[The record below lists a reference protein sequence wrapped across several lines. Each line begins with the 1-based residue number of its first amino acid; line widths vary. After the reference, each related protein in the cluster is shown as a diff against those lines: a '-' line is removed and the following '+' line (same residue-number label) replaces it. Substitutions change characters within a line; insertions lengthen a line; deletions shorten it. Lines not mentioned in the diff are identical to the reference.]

1 MAPKRK
7 DPPTKKG
14 KEKAGSSSG
23 RNRQLETN
31 VDAGGIRRF
40 RGPEEELIYNKWLMP
55 KHIWAEREVIL
66 TDFPYS
72 EMANLVHS
80 CGWQRVAGKPH
91 LAYPLLVKE
100 FFANFN
106 QSIEDP
112 ATDHQYTTW
121 VRGKWIQFSPAVIAH
136 YYELPAL
143 DFEPIPADFDM
154 TQLTESLRIFHI
166 FVCHNIDPTSHRT
179 DFKES
184 RAQFLYHLASGHR
197 IDLGEHIFRFIVELA
212 SQYASGRSP
221 MFPCLIS
228 ALCLAGGVPLLP
240 HEEPENHEPPIT
252 KRTLGNPVARRAAD
266 HPAPPPAAETDR
278 LLRQMFTQL
287 SEQGRVLNSIQRT
300 QLAMQRTVDHMRIE
314 IDSLRESNNTL
325 RGGQRTIN
333 FTYDDVNHRMLQFAQ
348 RLDDIYTVVFQP
360 SAPSAPHHGSTPADP
375 SDHP

>member
-14 KEKAGSSSG
+14 KENAGSSSG
-23 RNRQLETN
+23 RHRPLETN

-40 RGPEEELIYNKWLMP
+40 RGPEEELIYNKWLML

-80 CGWQRVAGKPH
+80 CGWQRVTGKPH

-100 FFANFN
+100 FFTNFN
-106 QSIEDP
+106 HTIEDP
-112 ATDHQYTTW
+112 AADHRYTTW
-121 VRGKWIQFSPAVIAH
+121 S
-136 YYELPAL
+136 
-143 DFEPIPADFDM
+143 IPADFDM
-154 TQLTESLRIFHI
+154 TQVTQFLYGRADAWPLAGPKFLHNQLTESLRIFHI

-184 RAQFLYHLASGHR
+184 WAQFLYHLASGHR
-197 IDLGEHIFRFIVELA
+197 IDLGEHIFRSIVDLV

-228 ALCLAGGVPLLP
+228 ALCLADGVPLLP
-240 HEEPENHEPPIT
+240 HEEPESPEPPIT

-266 HPAPPPAAETDR
+266 NLVPLPTAETDR
-278 LLRQMFTQL
+278 LLRQIFTQL
-287 SEQGRVLNSIQRT
+287 FEQGRVLNSIQRT

-314 IDSLRESNNTL
+314 IDSLKESNNTL
-325 RGGQRTIN
+325 RGRQRTIN
-333 FTYDDVNHRMLQFAQ
+333 FTYDDVNHRMLQFVR
-348 RLDDIYTVVFQP
+348 RLDDIYTVVSQP
-360 SAPSAPHHGSTPADP
+360 SAPSAPYHGSAPDDP
-375 SDHP
+375 SYHP

>member
-7 DPPTKKG
+7 DPPTEKG
-14 KEKAGSSSG
+14 QRKG
-23 RNRQLETN
+23 RFIFRPET
-31 VDAGGIRRF
+31 DSW
-40 RGPEEELIYNKWLMP
+40 KLMWMP
-55 KHIWAEREVIL
+55 AVFA
-66 TDFPYS
+66 DFGAPRKNSYTT
-72 EMANLVHS
+72 
-80 CGWQRVAGKPH
+80 RKPH

-154 TQLTESLRIFHI
+154 TQRACASFTFLCVTTLTPPPTVRTSRTLGPSFYITLQVGTELIWGNIF
-166 FVCHNIDPTSHRT
+166 S
-179 DFKES
+179 
-184 RAQFLYHLASGHR
+184 A
-197 IDLGEHIFRFIVELA
+197 FIVELA

-266 HPAPPPAAETDR
+266 NPAPPPAAETDR

-333 FTYDDVNHRMLQFAQ
+333 FTYDDVNRRMLQFAQ
-348 RLDDIYTVVFQP
+348 RLDDIYTVVSQP
-360 SAPSAPHHGSTPADP
+360 SASSAPHHGSTPADP

>member
-66 TDFPYS
+66 TDFLYS

-80 CGWQRVAGKPH
+80 CGWQRVTGKPH

-121 VRGKWIQFSPAVIAH
+121 VRGRWIQFSPAVIAH
-136 YYELPAL
+136 YYELPTL

-154 TQLTESLRIFHI
+154 TQ
-166 FVCHNIDPTSHRT
+166 V
-179 DFKES
+179 
-184 RAQFLYHLASGHR
+184 AQFLYGRADAWPLAG
-197 IDLGEHIFRFIVELA
+197 
-212 SQYASGRSP
+212 P
-221 MFPCLIS
+221 N

-266 HPAPPPAAETDR
+266 NPAPPPAAETDR

-333 FTYDDVNHRMLQFAQ
+333 FTYDDVNRRMLQFAQ
-348 RLDDIYTVVFQP
+348 RLDDIYTVVSQP
-360 SAPSAPHHGSTPADP
+360 SASSAPHHGSTPADP

>member
-1 MAPKRK
+1 
-7 DPPTKKG
+7 
-14 KEKAGSSSG
+14 
-23 RNRQLETN
+23 
-31 VDAGGIRRF
+31 
-40 RGPEEELIYNKWLMP
+40 
-55 KHIWAEREVIL
+55 
-66 TDFPYS
+66 
-72 EMANLVHS
+72 MANLVHS
-80 CGWQRVAGKPH
+80 CGWQRVTGKPH

-106 QSIEDP
+106 HSIEDP

-121 VRGKWIQFSPAVIAH
+121 VRGQWIQFSPAVIAH

-154 TQLTESLRIFHI
+154 TQVAQFLYGRADAWPLAGPKFLHNQLTESLRIFHI

-197 IDLGEHIFRFIVELA
+197 IDLGEHIFRFIVDLA

-266 HPAPPPAAETDR
+266 NPAPPPAAETDR

-314 IDSLRESNNTL
+314 IDSLNGLSISHTTMSTTACSSLRSAWMIFIPSSLSPRPRALNTMGPLLLIHPITHDLLLHTYTREVPDLFFLSFCSNLLTL
-325 RGGQRTIN
+325 GTMQYFCLGVGKVSGT
-333 FTYDDVNHRMLQFAQ
+333 
-348 RLDDIYTVVFQP
+348 
-360 SAPSAPHHGSTPADP
+360 
-375 SDHP
+375 